1 MKNRET
7 FYWYDLETFG
17 LNPKLDRIAQF
28 AGIRTDSDLN
38 FIDDEEPMVLYCRLS
53 DDYLPDP
60 SACLVTGITPQ
71 EVQEK
76 GLTESQ
82 FISTI
87 NSILSV
93 PRTCAVGYNSLRFDD
108 EFLRNTLFRNFH
120 DPYKRE
126 WENGNTRWD
135 ILDLVRA
142 THDLRPEGI
151 NWPVNAETGNP
162 SFKLTALTEANG
174 ISHEHA
180 HDALSDVYATIE
192 MARLIRDKQPK
203 LFDYYLSL
211 RDKQVVKDKL
221 QVPMGEP
228 VLLTA
233 AQYTRNQGCTTL
245 VVPITQTASNPNSI
259 IVFDL
264 MEDPRTLLFMPDEK
278 FFTVHG
284 INRIALNRCP
294 FVSPLAVLTEP
305 VADRLGIDKETCL
318 ANLAL
323 LRANP
328 LLPVRIRM
336 ASSQDDQTPA
346 KDVDSS
352 LYSGK
357 FLSNV
362 DGSRFAKIRSTTPDE
377 LWNLNFKFDDSKY
390 HELLRRYISRNWPES
405 LSPERKR
412 EWREYCAE
420 RLKKAP
426 GDDILNLESY
436 QKLIDDKL
444 ADKST
449 AERER
454 GILMMLD
461 AWGKEVR
468 QRVFSRAP

>member
-17 LNPKLDRIAQF
+17 LNPKHDRIAQF

-38 FIDDEEPMVLYCRLS
+38 FIDGEEPIVLYCKLS

-60 SACLVTGITPQ
+60 GACLVTGITPQ
-71 EVQEK
+71 EVQAK
-76 GLTESQ
+76 GLAESQ
-82 FISTI
+82 FINTI

-108 EFLRNTLFRNFH
+108 EFLRNALFRNFH

-151 NWPVNAETGNP
+151 NWPRNTETGNP
-162 SFKLTALTEANG
+162 SFKLTSLTEANG

-211 RDKQVVKDKL
+211 RQKQVVKDKL
-221 QVPMGEP
+221 QVPMGDP

-245 VVPITQTASNPNSI
+245 VVPITQTASNANSI

-264 MEDPRTLLFMPDEK
+264 MEDPHTLLSMPDEK

-294 FVSPLAVLTEP
+294 FVSPLTVLNEP
-305 VADRLGIDKETCL
+305 IATRLGIDKEACF

-323 LRANP
+323 LREEP

-336 ASSQDDQTPA
+336 ASNQDDQAPA

-357 FLSNV
+357 FLSNA
-362 DGSRFAKIRSTTPDE
+362 DSSRFAKIRSTTPEE
-377 LWNLNFKFDDSKY
+377 LWNLNFNFDDSKY
-390 HELLRRYISRNWPES
+390 HELLRRYIFRNWPET

-412 EWREYCAE
+412 EWREFCAE

-426 GDDILNLESY
+426 VDELLNLETY

-449 AERER
+449 TARDSE
-454 GILMMLD
+454 ILKQLD

-468 QRVFSRAP
+468 QRVFSR